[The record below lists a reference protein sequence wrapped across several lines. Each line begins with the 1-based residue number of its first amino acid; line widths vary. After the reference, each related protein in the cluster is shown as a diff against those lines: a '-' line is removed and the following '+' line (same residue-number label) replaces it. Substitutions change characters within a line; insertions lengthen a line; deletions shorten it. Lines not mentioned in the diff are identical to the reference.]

1 MKKLLNYF
9 PYIIFLAACSNP
21 KVTEEK
27 AAVKETNIVQLTDV
41 QIKNAGIIS
50 GKPDYQSLSATIK
63 LNGKIE
69 ALPQNMVSVSVPLG
83 GYIKQTSLL
92 PGMYVAQGQ
101 TIAVVQDNQYIQLQ
115 QDYLT
120 AKAKLAYL
128 KSEYE
133 RQKDLNA
140 SKATSDKAFDQ
151 SLADYKSDQVL
162 VKSLEEK
169 LSLAG
174 IDFSRLNESNISKNI
189 AVKSPING
197 YVAKVNVNIGKYVS
211 ATDVLFEIINPSQIH
226 LLLKVFEKDL
236 PLLNQ
241 GQILSAYSN
250 NDTVKRYKGTIQ
262 FIGKDLNTDRST
274 DVVCMIQQ
282 PDKTLLPGTY
292 MNAEIEVKTGKVF
305 TLPEEAVVHSGGKNY
320 VFIVKGKNEFEM
332 TEVMT
337 GVRHAGSIEVQLP
350 LNVKDSSF
358 ITKGAYTLLMS
369 LKNTSD
375 EE

>member
-41 QIKNAGIIS
+41 QIKNAGIVS

>member
-9 PYIIFLAACSNP
+9 PYIIFLVACSNP

-41 QIKNAGIIS
+41 QIKNAGIVS

-120 AKAKLAYL
+120 AKAKLTYL

-189 AVKSPING
+189 AVKSPISG

-332 TEVMT
+332 TEVVT

-369 LKNTSD
+369 LKNTSA
-375 EE
+375 E

>member
-41 QIKNAGIIS
+41 QIKNAGIVS

-120 AKAKLAYL
+120 AKARLAYL